1 VKYWLIANSWNTH
14 WGEKGFFR
22 MLKGTNEC
30 VVILLRPVGLR
41 RLQAV
46 VDTGSVLP
54 PKSTFFW
61 PKPPT
66 GLVLRPF
73 GPPLLGET

>member
-1 VKYWLIANSWNTH
+1 
-14 WGEKGFFR
+14 
-22 MLKGTNEC
+22 